1 MARPPLALGADLPE
15 HRIAEEKGGIG
26 LGSAVRERGSRQ
38 SLGRARV
45 VRESL
50 EAGER
55 GGSAGVQMATQV
67 EALLPANP
75 LLPAEE
81 HGLVIKKPQEKG
93 EHLMHQGEKAN
104 ADEGKGGGPDS
115 CSKEEGGGGGNVGDH
130 LRRNGALLKPPS
142 IKQQKE
148 DSNHQEKEN
157 LLHQR
162 SGCIESNR
170 LPGEASS
177 SSSGGEEGG
186 EQGGVGRKEFI
197 EAPPPKVNPWTKNA
211 PVALVTLNGQSP
223 PGG

>member
-1 MARPPLALGADLPE
+1 
-15 HRIAEEKGGIG
+15 
-26 LGSAVRERGSRQ
+26 
-38 SLGRARV
+38 
-45 VRESL
+45 
-50 EAGER
+50 
-55 GGSAGVQMATQV
+55 MATQV
-67 EALLPANP
+67 EALPPANP

-115 CSKEEGGGGGNVGDH
+115 CSKEEGGGGNVGDH

-162 SGCIESNR
+162 SGGIIESNR

-177 SSSGGEEGG
+177 SSSGGEDGG

-197 EAPPPKVNPWTKNA
+197 EAPPPKVNPWTKNPTA
-211 PVALVTLNGQSP
+211 ALVTLNGQSP

>member
-1 MARPPLALGADLPE
+1 
-15 HRIAEEKGGIG
+15 
-26 LGSAVRERGSRQ
+26 
-38 SLGRARV
+38 
-45 VRESL
+45 
-50 EAGER
+50 
-55 GGSAGVQMATQV
+55 MATQV

-104 ADEGKGGGPDS
+104 ADEDKGGGPDS

-223 PGG
+223 PGGTPPCLCPCTPTRCYFTRHSVSLLAKTDFGGGERANGGR

>member
-1 MARPPLALGADLPE
+1 
-15 HRIAEEKGGIG
+15 
-26 LGSAVRERGSRQ
+26 
-38 SLGRARV
+38 
-45 VRESL
+45 
-50 EAGER
+50 
-55 GGSAGVQMATQV
+55 MATQV
-67 EALLPANP
+67 EALPPANP

-81 HGLVIKKPQEKG
+81 HGLVLKKPQEKG

-162 SGCIESNR
+162 SGGIIESNR

-177 SSSGGEEGG
+177 STGRSWP
-186 EQGGVGRKEFI
+186 QGIHRG
-197 EAPPPKVNPWTKNA
+197 PSTQ
-211 PVALVTLNGQSP
+211 VTLNGQSP
-223 PGG
+223 PGWRAVCVCVLWGWWAYSDTASGSQSFEVGKLHPVFVHVRPPGATSPGTSVSLLAKN